1 MDGYIFA
8 CFSKKQYYYLN
19 MKNVASIVLF
29 LALSLIPAF
38 AQNYKMHSVFIYS
51 FTRYV
56 QWPEA
61 YNQGDFEILVLG
73 DSPILEELKAMA
85 QAKKVGDRVIKIT
98 KIKDPEEIRK
108 CNMLFV
114 AAAKS
119 SQIEEILNKVNTQS
133 ILVVTEEP
141 GLGVRGS
148 DINFIMKDGKLA
160 FELNQASVNK
170 QGLKVSNE
178 LSRLA
183 ILI

>member
-1 MDGYIFA
+1 MRNSS
-8 CFSKKQYYYLN
+8 C
-19 MKNVASIVLF
+19 IVLF
-29 LALSLIPAF
+29 LASALIPAS
-38 AQNYKMHSVFIYS
+38 AQNYKMHAVFIYS

-73 DSPILEELKAMA
+73 DSPILEDLKAMA
-85 QAKKVGDRVIKIT
+85 QAKKVGERIIKVT
-98 KIKDPEEIRK
+98 KIKDPAEIRK
-108 CNMLFV
+108 CSMLFV
-114 AAAKS
+114 SAARS
-119 SQIEEILNKVNTQS
+119 NQIDEILTKVNTQS
-133 ILVVTEEP
+133 ILIITEEP
-141 GLGVRGS
+141 GLAAKGS

-170 QGLKVSNE
+170 QGLRVSNE

>member
-1 MDGYIFA
+1 MVF
-8 CFSKKQYYYLN
+8 
-19 MKNVASIVLF
+19 VAM
-29 LALSLIPAF
+29 SLIPAL

-56 QWPEA
+56 QWPDA
-61 YNQGDFEILVLG
+61 YNQGDFEIMVLG

-85 QAKKVGDRVIKIT
+85 QAKKVGDRTIKVT
-98 KIKDPEEIRK
+98 KIKEPAEIRK
-108 CNMLFV
+108 CNILFV
-114 AAAKS
+114 PTTKS
-119 SQIEEILNKVNTQS
+119 GEITAVMEKISTQS

-141 GLGVRGS
+141 GLGLKGS
-148 DINFIMKDGKLA
+148 DINFIIKDGKLA

-178 LSRLA
+178 LTRLA